1 MEKNMND
8 KVKRLEEEWDK
19 EVKTEDQLLD
29 ESFFGMELLIYNSR
43 SLKYEEGSNV
53 KVTEIPDKKK
63 K

>member
-1 MEKNMND
+1 MND
-8 KVKRLEEEWDK
+8 KVNQLQEEWDK
-19 EVKTEDQLLD
+19 EEKTEDQLLD
-29 ESFFGMELLIYNSR
+29 ESFFGMELLVYNSR